1 MRMTE
6 AHKTL
11 LDIASSALFHLHQ
24 AAFADEAVYEEAIEQ
39 AVFPLIVSE
48 QIECPDNWKKTYN
61 ALMASNFNIS
71 YEHTELHELM
81 TEHQIP
87 YVVLKGVAS
96 ASYYPT
102 PILRTFGDV
111 DFLVKES
118 DMEAAG
124 KLLESIG
131 FIPEKDRDGIHI
143 GYHREES
150 TWELH
155 RSINGIP
162 EGKEMIAEYLSDI
175 IETAVPYEEGNGTVM
190 VPDPFHHGLVLL
202 LHTASHL
209 TSEGIGLRHLCD
221 WAVFAASLTND
232 AFAALFEEKLKN
244 CGLWRFAQL
253 LTLVS
258 VKYLGAPERQ
268 WAGTASESMLET
280 MMQDIL
286 TGGNFGHKDNDR
298 YRQIKYISNRGE
310 RTVDEKSTMM
320 QLWDTIGKKAKSEGK
335 SRLVVVGEYAA
346 MVLSGKR
353 KLDSRETMKR
363 AADRKQLY
371 AEFHLFE
378 QHGN

>member
-1 MRMTE
+1 MALTE
-6 AHKTL
+6 VQKKL
-11 LDIASSALFHLHQ
+11 LDITSNVLFHSNQ
-24 AAFADEAVYEEAIEQ
+24 VSFVDEAVYEEAIEQ
-39 AVFPLIVSE
+39 AVFPLIVSA
-48 QIECPDNWKKTYN
+48 QKDCADKWKKTFN
-61 ALMASNFNIS
+61 ALMASNLNIS

-87 YVVLKGVAS
+87 YVVLKGLAS

-111 DFLVKES
+111 DFLVKEQ
-118 DMEAAG
+118 DVEAAG
-124 KLLESIG
+124 KLLESLD
-131 FIPEKDRDGIHI
+131 FVPEDDRDGIHI
-143 GYHREES
+143 GYHREMS

-162 EGKEMIAEYLSDI
+162 EGKEIIAEYLSNI

-190 VPDPFHHGLVLL
+190 IPDPFHHGLVLL
-202 LHTASHL
+202 LHTAAHL
-209 TSEGIGLRHLCD
+209 TAEGVGLRHLCD

-232 AFAALFEEKLKN
+232 AFVVLFEEKLKG

-258 VKYLGAPERQ
+258 VQYLGAPERH
-268 WAGTASESMLET
+268 WAGAASDYLLET
-280 MMQDIL
+280 LMQDIL
-286 TGGNFGHKDNDR
+286 TGGNFGHKDDDR

-310 RTVDEKSTMM
+310 HTVDEKSTVM

-335 SRLVVVGEYAA
+335 SRLGVVGEYAA

-353 KLDSRETMKR
+353 KLDSRETMKQ
-363 AADRKQLY
+363 AAERKQLY
-371 AEFHLFE
+371 ADFHLFE
-378 QHGN
+378 